1 MASLRN
7 RLTALDPDV
16 WFTDAPHLVF
26 FLHDEIVVHTPE
38 ALAERVADEMRAAA
52 ADAGRLLFG
61 ELPVDFPLTVA
72 TVDNYGQA
80 K

>member
-1 MASLRN
+1 MPRYQRILLIISG
-7 RLTALDPDV
+7 
-16 WFTDAPHLVF
+16 
-26 FLHDEIVVHTPE
+26 E
-38 ALAERVADEMRAAA
+38 ALAGNLTFGLDHDRVKSLAAEVADAVRAAA

>member
-7 RLTALDPDV
+7 RLTELSGDA

-26 FLHDEIVVHTPE
+26 FLHDEIVVHSPE
-38 ALAERVADEMRAAA
+38 ALAGRVADEIRAAA